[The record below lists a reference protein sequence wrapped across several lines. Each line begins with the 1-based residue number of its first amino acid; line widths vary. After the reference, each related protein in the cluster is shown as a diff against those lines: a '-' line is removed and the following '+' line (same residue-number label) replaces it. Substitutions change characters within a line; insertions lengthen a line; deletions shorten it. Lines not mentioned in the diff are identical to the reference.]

1 MKIPLLP
8 EQPIFPN
15 PRLADAE
22 GLVGLSQ
29 DISPERLLAAYRSG
43 IFPWFEEQGFFFW
56 FCPDPRMMLWAD
68 ELKIQ
73 KSMRPYLNQNKF
85 TVSFD
90 CEFETVIKAC
100 AAAERKG
107 QESTWIA
114 NSFIGAYTE
123 LHEKGFAHS
132 VEVWQD
138 KILVGGLYGISL
150 GGCFFGESMFSNV
163 PNASKFG
170 FIKLVHWLK
179 NHGIDFIDC
188 QVYTEHLASLG
199 AKEMVREEFL
209 EELEVRLQQQTI
221 SGKWGYLEG

>member
-8 EQPIFPN
+8 EQPIFPD

-29 DISPERLLAAYRSG
+29 DISPERLLAAYQNG

-56 FCPDPRMMLWAD
+56 FSPDPRMVLYAED
-68 ELKIQ
+68 LTIH

-90 CEFETVIKAC
+90 CAFETVIKAC

-114 NSFIGAYTE
+114 QSFIDPYTE
-123 LHEKGFAHS
+123 LHRQGFAHS
-132 VEVWQD
+132 VEVWQHGTL
-138 KILVGGLYGISL
+138 IGGLYGISL
-150 GGCFFGESMFSNV
+150 GGCFFGESMFSKM

-170 FIKLVHWLK
+170 FIKLVQWLQK
-179 NHGIDFIDC
+179 KGIDFIDC

-199 AKEMVREEFL
+199 AKEMVREDFL
-209 EELEVRLQQQTI
+209 EELKIRLKQQTI
-221 SGKWGYLEG
+221 SGKWH